1 MENERKLKMATEQSY
16 ILTYANFGIA
26 NVKKSFLKKI
36 NICFEQG
43 ERLKVYI
50 THCFIISLYIST
62 V

>member
-43 ERLKVYI
+43 ERIKH
-50 THCFIISLYIST
+50 TSLT
-62 V
+62 AL